1 MNRPHSPAARPRPAR
16 PGIAI
21 LGPVEQPAA
30 RILCLPHAG
39 GSASTFN
46 EWHRL
51 MPPDVEVCA
60 IELPGRGA
68 RFKEAAL
75 PTMAAAVEH
84 VMALCEPLLDV
95 RYVLCGHSMG
105 AVMALDLAR
114 RLCDAGRPPHA
125 LVVAGCR
132 APYLP
137 RPHVK
142 PLSELPDDELV
153 RELSLLE
160 GLPLKLLQAPG
171 FIKTFLPIIRG
182 DLRWRE
188 QWRDDMR
195 QVDIPIHV
203 LGGRDDKA
211 VARADMEAWKVYTGR
226 PVQIH
231 MFDGGHF
238 FVRESQVQVT
248 GYLAQVLRA

>member
-1 MNRPHSPAARPRPAR
+1 MPSDHPAGSPVSRA
-16 PGIAI
+16 GVAI
-21 LGPVEQPAA
+21 PGPVAQPAA

-39 GSASTFN
+39 GSASAYN
-46 EWHRL
+46 HWHRL
-51 MPPDVEVCA
+51 LPPDVEVCA
-60 IELPGRGA
+60 IELPGRGS

-75 PTMAAAVEH
+75 PTMSAVVEH
-84 VMALCEPLLDV
+84 VMTLIEPLVGV
-95 RYVLCGHSMG
+95 RYVLWGHSMG
-105 AVMALDLAR
+105 AVIALELAR
-114 RLCDAGRPPHA
+114 RCCDRGRPPHA

-137 RPHVK
+137 GRHDRA
-142 PLSELPDDELV
+142 LSSLPDQELV

-160 GLPLKLLQAPG
+160 GVPLKMQQAPG
-171 FIKTFLPIIRG
+171 FIETFLPIIRR
-182 DLRWRE
+182 DLRCRE

-195 QVDIPIHV
+195 QVDVPIHV

-226 PVQIH
+226 RVQVH

-238 FVRESQVQVT
+238 FVRESQEQVIH
-248 GYLAQVLRA
+248 YLTQLLRP